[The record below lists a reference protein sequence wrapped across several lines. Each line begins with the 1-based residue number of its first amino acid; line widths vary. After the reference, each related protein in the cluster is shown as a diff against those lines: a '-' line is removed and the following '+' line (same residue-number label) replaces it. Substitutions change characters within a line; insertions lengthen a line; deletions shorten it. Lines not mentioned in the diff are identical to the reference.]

1 MTQRRIFKTKSVGS
15 VVLKELMQNIFVA
28 ELLNPSQKLVWIVSP
43 WVSDVPLIDNR
54 GGNFDIVNPD
64 WRGQIVNLQD
74 VILHMLSLET
84 EIRLITNQEKHND
97 SFLRKLKM
105 RLSETSDKKNISI
118 SQIETLHVKKGLLN
132 DHGCLDG
139 SMNITYQGVEIN
151 DEQVVYNSGSSIVDE
166 ERLIFAHH
174 YGENKIV

>member
-1 MTQRRIFKTKSVGS
+1 
-15 VVLKELMQNIFVA
+15 
-28 ELLNPSQKLVWIVSP
+28 
-43 WVSDVPLIDNR
+43 
-54 GGNFDIVNPD
+54 
-64 WRGQIVNLQD
+64 
-74 VILHMLSLET
+74 MLSLET
-84 EIRLITNQEKHND
+84 KIRLITNQEKHND

-105 RLSETSDKKNISI
+105 RLSETSDKKNITI

-166 ERLIFAHH
+166 ERQTCSPLWRKQNCLNF
-174 YGENKIV
+174 

>member
-74 VILHMLSLET
+74 VILHMLSLDT
-84 EIRLITNQEKHND
+84 QIRLITNQEKHND

>member
-105 RLSETSDKKNISI
+105 RLSEISDKKNISI

>member
-43 WVSDVPLIDNR
+43 WVSDVRLIDNR

-97 SFLRKLKM
+97 
-105 RLSETSDKKNISI
+105 N
-118 SQIETLHVKKGLLN
+118 
-132 DHGCLDG
+132 C
-139 SMNITYQGVEIN
+139 
-151 DEQVVYNSGSSIVDE
+151 
-166 ERLIFAHH
+166 
-174 YGENKIV
+174 

>member
-84 EIRLITNQEKHND
+84 KIRLITNQEKHND

-105 RLSETSDKKNISI
+105 RLSETSDKKNITI

-139 SMNITYQGVEIN
+139 SIDITYQGR
-151 DEQVVYNSGSSIVDE
+151 D
-166 ERLIFAHH
+166 
-174 YGENKIV
+174 

>member
-43 WVSDVPLIDNR
+43 WVSDVRLIDNR

>member
-84 EIRLITNQEKHND
+84 KIRLITNQEKHND

>member
-84 EIRLITNQEKHND
+84 KIRLITNQEKHND

-174 YGENKIV
+174 YEII

>member
-132 DHGCLDG
+132 DHGCFDG

>member
-174 YGENKIV
+174 YGENKNV